1 MIKKY
6 IIKKELNLEFRN
18 NTSLFLITPTMCV
31 IIIVFPILSENR
43 FRVENDVFVIVQL
56 LFLIIFTTLFSIRN
70 PLEEQALIKELNF
83 GAIKKIDY
91 FYSKTISE
99 LGIFYPQIILLL
111 ILFSG
116 FTNTSINNS
125 VIYIIFSVLFF
136 CLNAIMVNLF
146 FQMFTSFNSR
156 FVQFILIVPIY
167 IGFAILIAPIWLGVN
182 QEISNIYLMMFLGI
196 TMVIYSFTNFYLR
209 KSQRCFTDLLLYGF
223 F

>member
-1 MIKKY
+1 MIKKF
-6 IIKKELNLEFRN
+6 IIKKELNLELRN

-31 IIIVFPILSENR
+31 LIIVFPILSENR
-43 FRVENDVFVIVQL
+43 FRVENDMFVIVQL

-70 PLEEQALIKELNF
+70 PLEEQTLIKELNF
-83 GAIKKIDY
+83 GSIKKIDY

-99 LGIFYPQIILLL
+99 LGIFYPQIIFLL

-125 VIYIIFSVLFF
+125 IIYIIFSVLFF

-167 IGFAILIAPIWLGVN
+167 IGFAILIAPMWLGVN
-182 QEISNIYLMMFLGI
+182 QEISKIYIMMFLGI
-196 TMVIYSFTNFYLR
+196 TMIIYSFTNFYLR
-209 KSQRCFTDLLLYGF
+209 KSQ
-223 F
+223 

>member
-31 IIIVFPILSENR
+31 LIIVFPILSENR
-43 FRVENDVFVIVQL
+43 FRVENDIFVIVQL

-91 FYSKTISE
+91 FYSKTVAE

-116 FTNTSINNS
+116 FTNTFINNS
-125 VIYIIFSVLFF
+125 IIYIIFSVLFF

-167 IGFAILIAPIWLGVN
+167 IGFAILIAPMWLGVN
-182 QEISNIYLMMFLGI
+182 QEISTIYLVMFLGI
-196 TMVIYSFTNFYLR
+196 TLIIYSFTNYYLR
-209 KSQRCFTDLLLYGF
+209 RS
-223 F
+223 

>member
-31 IIIVFPILSENR
+31 LIIVFPILSENR
-43 FRVENDVFVIVQL
+43 FRVENDIFVIVQL

-70 PLEEQALIKELNF
+70 PMEEQALIKELNF
-83 GAIKKIDY
+83 GTIKKIDY
-91 FYSKTISE
+91 FYSKTVAE

-125 VIYIIFSVLFF
+125 IIYIIFSVLFF

-209 KSQRCFTDLLLYGF
+209 KSQ
-223 F
+223 

>member
-1 MIKKY
+1 MIKKF
-6 IIKKELNLEFRN
+6 IIKKELNLELRN

-31 IIIVFPILSENR
+31 LIIVFPILSENR
-43 FRVENDVFVIVQL
+43 FRVENDMFVIVQL

-70 PLEEQALIKELNF
+70 PLEEQTLIKELNF
-83 GAIKKIDY
+83 GSIKKIDY

-99 LGIFYPQIILLL
+99 LGIFYPQIIFLL

-116 FTNTSINNS
+116 FTITSINNS
-125 VIYIIFSVLFF
+125 IIYIIFSVLFF

-167 IGFAILIAPIWLGVN
+167 IGFAILIAPMWLGVN
-182 QEISNIYLMMFLGI
+182 QEISNIYLLMLLGI
-196 TMVIYSFTNFYLR
+196 TMIIYSFTNFYLR
-209 KSQRCFTDLLLYGF
+209 KSQ
-223 F
+223 

>member
-1 MIKKY
+1 MIKKF
-6 IIKKELNLEFRN
+6 IIKKELNLELRN

-31 IIIVFPILSENR
+31 LIIVFPILSENR
-43 FRVENDVFVIVQL
+43 FRVENDMFVIVQL

-70 PLEEQALIKELNF
+70 PLEEQTLIKELNF
-83 GAIKKIDY
+83 GSIKKVDY

-99 LGIFYPQIILLL
+99 LGIFYPQIIFLL

-125 VIYIIFSVLFF
+125 NIYIIFSVLFF

-182 QEISNIYLMMFLGI
+182 QEISNIYIMMFLGI
-196 TMVIYSFTNFYLR
+196 TMIIYSFTNFYLR
-209 KSQRCFTDLLLYGF
+209 KSQ
-223 F
+223 

>member
-6 IIKKELNLEFRN
+6 IIKKELNLELRN
-18 NTSLFLITPTMCV
+18 NTSLFLVTPTMCV
-31 IIIVFPILSENR
+31 LIIVFPILSENR
-43 FRVENDVFVIVQL
+43 FRVENDMFVIVQL

-70 PLEEQALIKELNF
+70 PLEEQTLIKELNF
-83 GAIKKIDY
+83 GSIKKIDY

-99 LGIFYPQIILLL
+99 LGIFYPQIIFLL

-125 VIYIIFSVLFF
+125 IIYIIFSVLFF

-146 FQMFTSFNSR
+146 FQMFTSFSSR

-167 IGFAILIAPIWLGVN
+167 IGFAILIAPMWLGVN
-182 QEISNIYLMMFLGI
+182 QEISNIYLVMLLGI
-196 TMVIYSFTNFYLR
+196 TMIIYSFTNFYLR
-209 KSQRCFTDLLLYGF
+209 RSQ
-223 F
+223 

>member
-31 IIIVFPILSENR
+31 LIIVFPILSENR
-43 FRVENDVFVIVQL
+43 FRVENDIFVIVQL

-70 PLEEQALIKELNF
+70 PMEEQALIKELNF
-83 GAIKKIDY
+83 GTIKKIDY
-91 FYSKTISE
+91 FYSKTVAE

-125 VIYIIFSVLFF
+125 IIYIIFSVLFF

-182 QEISNIYLMMFLGI
+182 QEISNIYLLMFLGI
-196 TMVIYSFTNFYLR
+196 TMIIYSFTNFYTR
-209 KSQRCFTDLLLYGF
+209 KSQ
-223 F
+223 

>member
-1 MIKKY
+1 MIKKF
-6 IIKKELNLEFRN
+6 IIKKELNLELRN

-31 IIIVFPILSENR
+31 LIIVFPILSENR
-43 FRVENDVFVIVQL
+43 FRVENDMFVIVQL
-56 LFLIIFTTLFSIRN
+56 LFLIIFTTLFSLRN
-70 PLEEQALIKELNF
+70 PLEEQTLIKELNF
-83 GAIKKIDY
+83 GSIKKIDY

-125 VIYIIFSVLFF
+125 IIYIIFSVLFF

-167 IGFAILIAPIWLGVN
+167 IGFAILIAPMWLGVN
-182 QEISNIYLMMFLGI
+182 QEISNIYLLMLLGI
-196 TMVIYSFTNFYLR
+196 TMIIYSFTNFYLR
-209 KSQRCFTDLLLYGF
+209 KSQ
-223 F
+223 

>member
-6 IIKKELNLEFRN
+6 IIKKELNLESRN

-31 IIIVFPILSENR
+31 LIIIFPILSENR
-43 FRVENDVFVIVQL
+43 FRVENDIFVIVQL

-83 GAIKKIDY
+83 GTIKKIDY

-99 LGIFYPQIILLL
+99 FGIFYPQILLLL

-125 VIYIIFSVLFF
+125 IIYIIFSVLFF

-182 QEISNIYLMMFLGI
+182 QEISNIYLLMLLGI
-196 TMVIYSFTNFYLR
+196 TMIIYAFTNFYIR
-209 KSQRCFTDLLLYGF
+209 KSQ
-223 F
+223 

>member
-1 MIKKY
+1 MIKKF
-6 IIKKELNLEFRN
+6 IIKKELNLELRN

-31 IIIVFPILSENR
+31 LIIVFPILSENR
-43 FRVENDVFVIVQL
+43 FRVENDMFVIVQL

-70 PLEEQALIKELNF
+70 PLEEQTLIKELNF
-83 GAIKKIDY
+83 GSIKKIDY

-99 LGIFYPQIILLL
+99 LGIFYPQIIFLL

-125 VIYIIFSVLFF
+125 IIYIIFSVLFF

-182 QEISNIYLMMFLGI
+182 QEISNIYLLMFLGI
-196 TMVIYSFTNFYLR
+196 TMIIYSFTNFYLR
-209 KSQRCFTDLLLYGF
+209 KSQ
-223 F
+223 

>member
-1 MIKKY
+1 MIKKF
-6 IIKKELNLEFRN
+6 IIKKELNLELRN
-18 NTSLFLITPTMCV
+18 NTSLFLITPAMCV
-31 IIIVFPILSENR
+31 LIIVFPILSENR
-43 FRVENDVFVIVQL
+43 FRVENDMFVIVQL

-70 PLEEQALIKELNF
+70 PLEEQTLIKELNF
-83 GAIKKIDY
+83 GSIKKIDY

-99 LGIFYPQIILLL
+99 LGIFYPQIIFLL

-125 VIYIIFSVLFF
+125 IIYIIFSVLFF

-167 IGFAILIAPIWLGVN
+167 IGFAILIAPMWLGVN
-182 QEISNIYLMMFLGI
+182 QEISNIYLLMLLGI
-196 TMVIYSFTNFYLR
+196 TMIIYSFTNFYLR
-209 KSQRCFTDLLLYGF
+209 KSQ
-223 F
+223 

>member
-1 MIKKY
+1 MIKKF
-6 IIKKELNLEFRN
+6 IIKKELNLELRN

-31 IIIVFPILSENR
+31 LIIVFPILSENR
-43 FRVENDVFVIVQL
+43 FRVENDMFVIVQL

-70 PLEEQALIKELNF
+70 PLEEQTLIKELNF
-83 GAIKKIDY
+83 GSIKKIDY
-91 FYSKTISE
+91 FYSKTISD
-99 LGIFYPQIILLL
+99 LGIFYPQIIFLL

-125 VIYIIFSVLFF
+125 SIYIVFSVLFF

-167 IGFAILIAPIWLGVN
+167 IGFAILIAPMWLGVN
-182 QEISNIYLMMFLGI
+182 QEISNIYLLMLLGI
-196 TMVIYSFTNFYLR
+196 TMIIYSFTNFYLR
-209 KSQRCFTDLLLYGF
+209 KSQ
-223 F
+223 

>member
-1 MIKKY
+1 MFKKF
-6 IIKKELNLEFRN
+6 IIKKELNLELRN

-31 IIIVFPILSENR
+31 LIIVFPILSENR
-43 FRVENDVFVIVQL
+43 FRVENDMFVIVQL

-70 PLEEQALIKELNF
+70 PLEEQTLIKELNF
-83 GAIKKIDY
+83 GSIKKIDY

-99 LGIFYPQIILLL
+99 LGIFYPQIIFLL

-125 VIYIIFSVLFF
+125 IIYIIFSVLFF

-167 IGFAILIAPIWLGVN
+167 IGFAILIAPMWLGVN
-182 QEISNIYLMMFLGI
+182 QEISNIYLLMLLGI
-196 TMVIYSFTNFYLR
+196 TMIIYSFTNFYLR
-209 KSQRCFTDLLLYGF
+209 KSQ
-223 F
+223 

>member
-1 MIKKY
+1 MIKKF
-6 IIKKELNLEFRN
+6 IIKKELNLELRN

-31 IIIVFPILSENR
+31 LIIVFPILSENR
-43 FRVENDVFVIVQL
+43 FRVENDMFVIVQL

-70 PLEEQALIKELNF
+70 PLEEQTLIKELNF
-83 GAIKKIDY
+83 GSIKKIDY

-99 LGIFYPQIILLL
+99 LGIFYPQIIFLL

-125 VIYIIFSVLFF
+125 IIYIIFSVLFF

-167 IGFAILIAPIWLGVN
+167 IGFAILIAPMWLGVN
-182 QEISNIYLMMFLGI
+182 QELSNIYLLMLLGI
-196 TMVIYSFTNFYLR
+196 TMIIYSFTNFYLR
-209 KSQRCFTDLLLYGF
+209 KSQ
-223 F
+223 

>member
-31 IIIVFPILSENR
+31 LIIIFPILSENR
-43 FRVENDVFVIVQL
+43 FRVENDIFVIVQL

-83 GAIKKIDY
+83 GTIKKIDY

-99 LGIFYPQIILLL
+99 FGIFYPQILLLL

-125 VIYIIFSVLFF
+125 IIYIIFSVLFF

-167 IGFAILIAPIWLGVN
+167 IGFAILIAPMWLGVN
-182 QEISNIYLMMFLGI
+182 QEISNIYLLMLLGI
-196 TMVIYSFTNFYLR
+196 TMIIYSFTNFYLR
-209 KSQRCFTDLLLYGF
+209 KSQ
-223 F
+223 

>member
-31 IIIVFPILSENR
+31 LIIIFPILSENR
-43 FRVENDVFVIVQL
+43 FRVENDIFVIVQL
-56 LFLIIFTTLFSIRN
+56 LFLIIFTTLFSIRD

-83 GAIKKIDY
+83 GTIKKIDY

-99 LGIFYPQIILLL
+99 FGIFYPQILLLL

-125 VIYIIFSVLFF
+125 IIYIIFSVLFF

-182 QEISNIYLMMFLGI
+182 QEISNIYLLMLLGI
-196 TMVIYSFTNFYLR
+196 TMIIYAFTNFYIR
-209 KSQRCFTDLLLYGF
+209 KSQ
-223 F
+223 

>member
-1 MIKKY
+1 MIKKF

-31 IIIVFPILSENR
+31 LIIVFPILSENR
-43 FRVENDVFVIVQL
+43 FRVENDMFVIVQL

-70 PLEEQALIKELNF
+70 PLEEQTLIKELNF
-83 GAIKKIDY
+83 GSIKKIDY

-99 LGIFYPQIILLL
+99 LGIFYPQIIFLL

-125 VIYIIFSVLFF
+125 IIYIIFSVLFF

-167 IGFAILIAPIWLGVN
+167 IGFAILIAPMWLGVN
-182 QEISNIYLMMFLGI
+182 QEISNIYIMMFLGI
-196 TMVIYSFTNFYLR
+196 TLIIYSFTNFYLR
-209 KSQRCFTDLLLYGF
+209 KSQ
-223 F
+223 

>member
-31 IIIVFPILSENR
+31 LIIVFPILSENR
-43 FRVENDVFVIVQL
+43 FRVENDIFVIVQL

-83 GAIKKIDY
+83 GTIKKIDY
-91 FYSKTISE
+91 FYSKTVAE

-125 VIYIIFSVLFF
+125 IIYIIFSVLFI

-146 FQMFTSFNSR
+146 FLMFTSFNSR

-182 QEISNIYLMMFLGI
+182 QEISNIYLLMFLGI
-196 TMVIYSFTNFYLR
+196 TMIIYSFTNFYTR
-209 KSQRCFTDLLLYGF
+209 KSQ
-223 F
+223 

>member
-18 NTSLFLITPTMCV
+18 NTSLFLITPTMSV
-31 IIIVFPILSENR
+31 LIIVFPILSENR

-56 LFLIIFTTLFSIRN
+56 LFLIIFISLFSIRN

-182 QEISNIYLMMFLGI
+182 QEISNIYIVMFLGI

-209 KSQRCFTDLLLYGF
+209 KSQ
-223 F
+223 

>member
-1 MIKKY
+1 MIKKF
-6 IIKKELNLEFRN
+6 IIKKELNLELRN

-31 IIIVFPILSENR
+31 LIIVFPILSENR
-43 FRVENDVFVIVQL
+43 FRVENDMFIIVQL

-70 PLEEQALIKELNF
+70 PLEEQTLIKELNF
-83 GAIKKIDY
+83 GSIKKIDY

-99 LGIFYPQIILLL
+99 LGIFYPQIIFLL

-125 VIYIIFSVLFF
+125 IIYIIFSVLFF

-167 IGFAILIAPIWLGVN
+167 IGFAILIAPMWLGVN
-182 QEISNIYLMMFLGI
+182 REISNIYLLMLLGI
-196 TMVIYSFTNFYLR
+196 TMIIYSFTNFYLR
-209 KSQRCFTDLLLYGF
+209 KSQ
-223 F
+223 

>member
-6 IIKKELNLEFRN
+6 IIKKELNLELRN

-116 FTNTSINNS
+116 FTNTSIKNS
-125 VIYIIFSVLFF
+125 VIYIILSVLFF

-209 KSQRCFTDLLLYGF
+209 KSQ
-223 F
+223 

>member
-1 MIKKY
+1 MIKKF
-6 IIKKELNLEFRN
+6 IIKKELNLELRN

-31 IIIVFPILSENR
+31 LIIVFPILSENR
-43 FRVENDVFVIVQL
+43 FRVENEMFVIVQL

-70 PLEEQALIKELNF
+70 PLEEQTLIKELNF
-83 GAIKKIDY
+83 GSIKKIDY

-99 LGIFYPQIILLL
+99 LGIFYPQIIFLL

-125 VIYIIFSVLFF
+125 IIYIIFSVLFF

-146 FQMFTSFNSR
+146 FQMFTSFSSR

-167 IGFAILIAPIWLGVN
+167 IGFAILIAPMWLGVN
-182 QEISNIYLMMFLGI
+182 QEISNIYSLMLLGI
-196 TMVIYSFTNFYLR
+196 TMIIYSFTNFYLR
-209 KSQRCFTDLLLYGF
+209 KS
-223 F
+223 

>member
-18 NTSLFLITPTMCV
+18 NTSLFLITPTMSV
-31 IIIVFPILSENR
+31 LIIVFPILSENR
-43 FRVENDVFVIVQL
+43 FRVENDIFVIVQL

-70 PLEEQALIKELNF
+70 PMEEQALIKELNF
-83 GAIKKIDY
+83 GTIKKIDY
-91 FYSKTISE
+91 FYSKTVAE

-125 VIYIIFSVLFF
+125 IIYIIFSVLFF

-167 IGFAILIAPIWLGVN
+167 IGFAILIAPMWLGVN
-182 QEISNIYLMMFLGI
+182 QEISNIYLLMLLGI
-196 TMVIYSFTNFYLR
+196 TMIIYSFTNFYLR
-209 KSQRCFTDLLLYGF
+209 KSQ
-223 F
+223 

>member
-6 IIKKELNLEFRN
+6 IIKKELNLELRN

-136 CLNAIMVNLF
+136 CLNAIMINLF

-182 QEISNIYLMMFLGI
+182 QEISNIYIMMFLGI
-196 TMVIYSFTNFYLR
+196 TLVIYSFTNFYLR
-209 KSQRCFTDLLLYGF
+209 KSQ
-223 F
+223 

>member
-1 MIKKY
+1 MIKKF
-6 IIKKELNLEFRN
+6 IIKKELNLELRN

-31 IIIVFPILSENR
+31 LIIVFPILSENR
-43 FRVENDVFVIVQL
+43 FRVENDMLVIVQL

-70 PLEEQALIKELNF
+70 PLEEQTLIKELNF
-83 GAIKKIDY
+83 GSIEKIDY

-99 LGIFYPQIILLL
+99 LGIFYPQIIFLL

-125 VIYIIFSVLFF
+125 IIYIIFSVLFF

-167 IGFAILIAPIWLGVN
+167 IGFAILIAPMWLGVN
-182 QEISNIYLMMFLGI
+182 QEISNIYLLMLLGI
-196 TMVIYSFTNFYLR
+196 TMIIYSFTNFYLR
-209 KSQRCFTDLLLYGF
+209 KSQ
-223 F
+223 

>member
-1 MIKKY
+1 MIKKF
-6 IIKKELNLEFRN
+6 IIKKELNLELRN

-31 IIIVFPILSENR
+31 LIIVFPILSENR
-43 FRVENDVFVIVQL
+43 FRVENDMFVIVQL

-70 PLEEQALIKELNF
+70 PLEEQTLIKELNF
-83 GAIKKIDY
+83 GSIKKIDY

-99 LGIFYPQIILLL
+99 LGIFYPQIIFLL

-125 VIYIIFSVLFF
+125 IMYIIFSVLFF

-167 IGFAILIAPIWLGVN
+167 IGFAILIAPMWLGVN
-182 QEISNIYLMMFLGI
+182 QEISNIYIMMFLGI
-196 TMVIYSFTNFYLR
+196 TMIIYSFTNFYLR
-209 KSQRCFTDLLLYGF
+209 KSQ
-223 F
+223 

>member
-6 IIKKELNLEFRN
+6 IIKKEFNLEFRN
-18 NTSLFLITPTMCV
+18 NTSLFLITPTMSV
-31 IIIVFPILSENR
+31 LIIVFPILSENR
-43 FRVENDVFVIVQL
+43 FRVENDMFVIVQL

-70 PLEEQALIKELNF
+70 PLQEQVLIKELNF
-83 GAIKKIDY
+83 GSIRKLDY
-91 FYSKTISE
+91 FYSKTLSE
-99 LGIFYPQIILLL
+99 LGIFYPQIALLL

-116 FTNTSINNS
+116 FTNTFINNS
-125 VIYIIFSVLFF
+125 IIYIIFSVLFF

-182 QEISNIYLMMFLGI
+182 QEISNIYLLMFLGI
-196 TMVIYSFTNFYLR
+196 TMIIYSFTNFYIR
-209 KSQRCFTDLLLYGF
+209 KSQ
-223 F
+223 

>member
-1 MIKKY
+1 MIKKF
-6 IIKKELNLEFRN
+6 IIKKELNLELRN

-31 IIIVFPILSENR
+31 LIIVFPILSENR
-43 FRVENDVFVIVQL
+43 FRVENDMFVIVQL

-83 GAIKKIDY
+83 GSIKKIDY

-99 LGIFYPQIILLL
+99 LGIFYPQIIFLL

-125 VIYIIFSVLFF
+125 IIYIIFSVLFF

-167 IGFAILIAPIWLGVN
+167 IGFAILIAPMWLGVN
-182 QEISNIYLMMFLGI
+182 QEISNIYLMMLLGI
-196 TMVIYSFTNFYLR
+196 TMIIYSFTNFYLR
-209 KSQRCFTDLLLYGF
+209 KSQ
-223 F
+223 

>member
-1 MIKKY
+1 MIKKF
-6 IIKKELNLEFRN
+6 IIKKELNLELRN

-31 IIIVFPILSENR
+31 LIIVFPILSENR
-43 FRVENDVFVIVQL
+43 FRVENDMFVIVQL

-70 PLEEQALIKELNF
+70 PLEEQTLIKELNF
-83 GAIKKIDY
+83 GSIKKIDY

-99 LGIFYPQIILLL
+99 LGIFYPQIIFLL

-125 VIYIIFSVLFF
+125 IIYIIFSVLFF

-146 FQMFTSFNSR
+146 FQMFTSFSSR

-167 IGFAILIAPIWLGVN
+167 IGFAILIAPMWLGVN
-182 QEISNIYLMMFLGI
+182 QEISNIYSLMLLGM
-196 TMVIYSFTNFYLR
+196 TMIIYSFTNFYLR
-209 KSQRCFTDLLLYGF
+209 KSQ
-223 F
+223 

>member
-1 MIKKY
+1 MIKKF
-6 IIKKELNLEFRN
+6 IIKKELNLELRN

-31 IIIVFPILSENR
+31 LIIVFPILSENR
-43 FRVENDVFVIVQL
+43 FRVENDMFVIVQL

-83 GAIKKIDY
+83 GSIKKIDY

-125 VIYIIFSVLFF
+125 IIYIIFSVLFF

-167 IGFAILIAPIWLGVN
+167 IGFAILIAPMWLGVN
-182 QEISNIYLMMFLGI
+182 QEISNIYLLMLLGI
-196 TMVIYSFTNFYLR
+196 TMIIYSFTNFYLR
-209 KSQRCFTDLLLYGF
+209 KSQ
-223 F
+223 

>member
-1 MIKKY
+1 MIKKF
-6 IIKKELNLEFRN
+6 IIKKELNLELRN

-31 IIIVFPILSENR
+31 LIIVFPILSENR
-43 FRVENDVFVIVQL
+43 FRVENDMFVIVQL

-70 PLEEQALIKELNF
+70 PLEEQTLIKELNF
-83 GAIKKIDY
+83 GSIKKIDY

-99 LGIFYPQIILLL
+99 LGIFYPQIIFLL

-125 VIYIIFSVLFF
+125 NIYIIFSVLFF

-167 IGFAILIAPIWLGVN
+167 IGFAILIAPMWLGVN
-182 QEISNIYLMMFLGI
+182 QEISNIYLLMLLGI
-196 TMVIYSFTNFYLR
+196 TMIIYSFTNFYLR
-209 KSQRCFTDLLLYGF
+209 KSQ
-223 F
+223 

>member
-1 MIKKY
+1 MIKKF
-6 IIKKELNLEFRN
+6 IIKKELNLELRN

-31 IIIVFPILSENR
+31 LIIVFPILSENR
-43 FRVENDVFVIVQL
+43 FRVENDIFVIVQL
-56 LFLIIFTTLFSIRN
+56 LFLIIFTTLFAIRN
-70 PLEEQALIKELNF
+70 PMEEQALIKELNF
-83 GAIKKIDY
+83 GTIKKIDY
-91 FYSKTISE
+91 FYSKTVAE

-125 VIYIIFSVLFF
+125 IIYIIFSVLFF

-182 QEISNIYLMMFLGI
+182 QEISNIYLLMFLGI
-196 TMVIYSFTNFYLR
+196 TMIIYSFTNFYTR
-209 KSQRCFTDLLLYGF
+209 KSQ
-223 F
+223 